1 MATYHNIRVDQPQPN
16 DLVGNP
22 VRISGLGT
30 GFEGDVRAR
39 VIDAN
44 GAVLGEGPVQA
55 GGMGTLAAFQMQLPL
70 DRTPATVAGTVQVYA
85 PSPRGEPGD
94 EFAGMVAVPV
104 LLGPAVG
111 SAAGDFS
118 VYQVQQGDTLTK
130 IAERFLNDGQ
140 RWKDIHAVNRDQL
153 GNNPDLIHPG
163 QLLRIPQ

>member
-1 MATYHNIRVDQPQPN
+1 MTSYQGIRVDQPRPS

-55 GGMGTLAAFQMQLPL
+55 GSMGVVASFQMQLPL
-70 DRTPATVAGTVQVYA
+70 DQVPATVEGTVQVYA

-94 EFAGMVAVPV
+94 EFAGMVSVPV
-104 LLGPAVG
+104 LLGSAVG
-111 SAAGDFS
+111 SADGSFYVYEVQPGDS
-118 VYQVQQGDTLTK
+118 LSK
-130 IAERFLNDGQ
+130 IAQQFLNDGT
-140 RWKDIHAVNRDQL
+140 RWKDIYAVNRDQI
-153 GNNPDLIHPG
+153 GDDPNLIHSG
-163 QLLRIPQ
+163 QQLRIPM